1 MLLVR
6 ERLAQLR
13 ESNHM
18 FFPIQLVSV
27 STASRRPLLLL
38 KIALVVCAAAIGSS
52 AFALTTTTTSLA
64 VTSGGVVVTSV
75 KAGSVVTLTATVE
88 AGSTKLK
95 QGQVKI
101 CDATATYCTD
111 IHILATAQLTS
122 AGTATYNFRPGIGS
136 HSYKAIFLG
145 TSSYGSSTSS
155 VASLAVTG
163 TIPKLATAAT
173 INQTGSWGAFALS
186 ATVTET
192 GNTPAPTGTISF
204 LDTNHGKTVLGTG
217 KLGAATR
224 GVNWTTVSTSAPNL
238 AGVSYSVADLNGDG
252 ILDLFI
258 EDYFG
263 TYDVFLGKGD
273 GTFTEKGSAFG
284 PSSETGSFILGDFNN
299 DGIPDVAA
307 INAVEYA
314 PNNTITIF
322 LGNGDGTFAVAG
334 SSPAIGMNPS
344 GIAAADINGDGN
356 ADLVVSQMS
365 SSGNGEIV
373 VFFGNGDGTFSEA
386 SSSPISVG
394 SDAASIIPADLNGDG
409 KIDLVLSGNGQSG
422 VTLLLGKGDGTFSV
436 VAGPAQAGEANAAVA
451 DLNNDGIP
459 DLAFGAAG
467 TSYLTVFLGNGDG
480 TFTEA
485 PSSGNLIVGNFLAVA
500 DLNQDGIPDLVYT
513 NGTTGVLF
521 GKGDGTFV
529 QFPATL
535 TFSTYGF
542 GTPFVVADFNGDGWP
557 DVLAIDG
564 SGRTITAALT
574 QPTETATASAAIAIA
589 AAGAHL
595 VDASYPGDS
604 NYKASTS
611 GTISLWGVP
620 PATTTTLTVTS
631 GGVQVTS
638 VHPGTAV
645 VLTATVNAGAN
656 PVNAGQVNFCDA
668 SVPHCTDIHILGTSA
683 LNSSGTASF
692 EFVPGA
698 GTHKYQAQFVEDGY
712 GLASASNV
720 AALTVGPAPNPVY
733 SDAAAITISGG
744 SQGNYS
750 LTATVTGYGGP
761 ASPTGSVSFIDT
773 SFGNNVLAT
782 AALGAG
788 APGNGWLISQT
799 PAIGGNALSEV
810 AEDFNGDGIPDLAIL
825 WSNNQ
830 FGGGPYSITVLFGK
844 GDGTFTTGPTVQ
856 PAAIQLYPA
865 MIGGNF
871 NGDGKAD
878 LAVLSYDGSSASYIT
893 VLPGNGDGTFAAP
906 ITSQIPNQALGSNP
920 VGTLAAADF
929 NGDGKLDLA
938 FVDYASTGGVAI
950 LLGNGDGSFTLAGPN
965 VDQGGDLSLIATGDF
980 NGDGIPDFVASNYF
994 QDGGSPT
1001 IFLGKGDGTFTFM
1014 PVSFPLDYFPT
1025 SVLVADFNGDGVL
1038 DLAFS
1043 DLSGV
1048 EIALG
1053 NGDGTFT
1060 ETAAS
1065 PIPVPF
1071 ELYSLKVGD
1080 FDHDGK
1086 VDIAGV
1092 DNYEDQIVLLLGGGD
1107 GTFTV
1112 TATTPV
1118 VSQIWLGPFAIVAA
1132 DFNSDGVPDL
1142 AMLTKNVNTAS
1153 ILLTVPTETATATVN
1168 GIAPAEPGT
1177 HNVDA
1182 SYAGDHN
1189 YGAVTS
1195 GAIPLTGGLPPVR
1208 VSPNALSF
1216 GNEAVGTT
1224 GPAKTVTLDNTSTDT
1239 LDISS
1244 ITPSGD
1250 FAISANTCG
1259 DTLAGKKSCKVSITF
1274 TPTALGK
1281 LTGTLTFTDNAANSP
1296 QTVPLSG
1303 TGVDPATLTPAS
1315 AVYAKQQVGTTSAAK
1330 TFTLT
1335 NNQVVDL
1342 TGIAISTTGH
1352 FAVSVTTCEASLK
1365 AKAKCTISVTF
1376 SPTETGT
1383 QTGQLIVQDSA
1394 SNNPE
1399 TSNLTGT
1406 GK

>member
-1 MLLVR
+1 
-6 ERLAQLR
+6 
-13 ESNHM
+13 
-18 FFPIQLVSV
+18 
-27 STASRRPLLLL
+27 
-38 KIALVVCAAAIGSS
+38 
-52 AFALTTTTTSLA
+52 
-64 VTSGGVVVTSV
+64 
-75 KAGSVVTLTATVE
+75 
-88 AGSTKLK
+88 
-95 QGQVKI
+95 
-101 CDATATYCTD
+101 
-111 IHILATAQLTS
+111 
-122 AGTATYNFRPGIGS
+122 
-136 HSYKAIFLG
+136 
-145 TSSYGSSTSS
+145 
-155 VASLAVTG
+155 
-163 TIPKLATAAT
+163 
-173 INQTGSWGAFALS
+173 
-186 ATVTET
+186 
-192 GNTPAPTGTISF
+192 
-204 LDTNHGKTVLGTG
+204 
-217 KLGAATR
+217 
-224 GVNWTTVSTSAPNL
+224 
-238 AGVSYSVADLNGDG
+238 
-252 ILDLFI
+252 
-258 EDYFG
+258 
-263 TYDVFLGKGD
+263 
-273 GTFTEKGSAFG
+273 
-284 PSSETGSFILGDFNN
+284 
-299 DGIPDVAA
+299 
-307 INAVEYA
+307 
-314 PNNTITIF
+314 
-322 LGNGDGTFAVAG
+322 
-334 SSPAIGMNPS
+334 
-344 GIAAADINGDGN
+344 
-356 ADLVVSQMS
+356 
-365 SSGNGEIV
+365 
-373 VFFGNGDGTFSEA
+373 
-386 SSSPISVG
+386 
-394 SDAASIIPADLNGDG
+394 
-409 KIDLVLSGNGQSG
+409 
-422 VTLLLGKGDGTFSV
+422 
-436 VAGPAQAGEANAAVA
+436 
-451 DLNNDGIP
+451 
-459 DLAFGAAG
+459 
-467 TSYLTVFLGNGDG
+467 
-480 TFTEA
+480 
-485 PSSGNLIVGNFLAVA
+485 
-500 DLNQDGIPDLVYT
+500 
-513 NGTTGVLF
+513 
-521 GKGDGTFV
+521 
-529 QFPATL
+529 
-535 TFSTYGF
+535 
-542 GTPFVVADFNGDGWP
+542 
-557 DVLAIDG
+557 
-564 SGRTITAALT
+564 
-574 QPTETATASAAIAIA
+574 
-589 AAGAHL
+589 
-595 VDASYPGDS
+595 
-604 NYKASTS
+604 
-611 GTISLWGVP
+611 
-620 PATTTTLTVTS
+620 
-631 GGVQVTS
+631 
-638 VHPGTAV
+638 
-645 VLTATVNAGAN
+645 
-656 PVNAGQVNFCDA
+656 
-668 SVPHCTDIHILGTSA
+668 
-683 LNSSGTASF
+683 
-692 EFVPGA
+692 
-698 GTHKYQAQFVEDGY
+698 
-712 GLASASNV
+712 
-720 AALTVGPAPNPVY
+720 
-733 SDAAAITISGG
+733 
-744 SQGNYS
+744 
-750 LTATVTGYGGP
+750 
-761 ASPTGSVSFIDT
+761 
-773 SFGNNVLAT
+773 
-782 AALGAG
+782 
-788 APGNGWLISQT
+788 
-799 PAIGGNALSEV
+799 
-810 AEDFNGDGIPDLAIL
+810 
-825 WSNNQ
+825 
-830 FGGGPYSITVLFGK
+830 
-844 GDGTFTTGPTVQ
+844 
-856 PAAIQLYPA
+856 
-865 MIGGNF
+865 
-871 NGDGKAD
+871 
-878 LAVLSYDGSSASYIT
+878 
-893 VLPGNGDGTFAAP
+893 
-906 ITSQIPNQALGSNP
+906 
-920 VGTLAAADF
+920 
-929 NGDGKLDLA
+929 
-938 FVDYASTGGVAI
+938 
-950 LLGNGDGSFTLAGPN
+950 
-965 VDQGGDLSLIATGDF
+965 LIATGDF

-1182 SYAGDHN
+1182 SYSGDHN